1 MNTRFNTEELVQR
14 LQNDERIETR
24 EKVEIWQQIKL
35 RTFARIIA
43 LAYMHSVVLL
53 ALKLQ
58 KSILC
63 RETIKNFE
71 KSNEDNSGM

>member
-1 MNTRFNTEELVQR
+1 MNSRFNTDDLIRR
-14 LQNDERIETR
+14 LQSDEKIETR
-24 EKVEIWQQIKL
+24 EKVEIWNQIKL
-35 RTFARIIA
+35 RTFARIFS
-43 LAYMHSVVLL
+43 LAYMHSIVLL

-71 KSNEDNSGM
+71 KSNEQPTGM